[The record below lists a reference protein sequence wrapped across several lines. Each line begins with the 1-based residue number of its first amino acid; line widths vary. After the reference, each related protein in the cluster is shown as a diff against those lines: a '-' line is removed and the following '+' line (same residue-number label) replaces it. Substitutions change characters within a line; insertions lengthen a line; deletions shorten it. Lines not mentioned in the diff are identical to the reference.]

1 MTKGVNFTP
10 VNLRRFRRKHTVIA
24 TEQSP
29 PGPPLFGTAMHS
41 VDIFPWDD
49 NFNTGITKVDE
60 QHRKLVTLLNSLA
73 SHVAFHD
80 SKVELGAV
88 FDELAEYTV
97 YHFETEEAIWR
108 ESLAGDSSLVSHED
122 THRQF
127 VDTVLRLKQGLLNKD
142 QGEVAEEALAFL
154 TRWLASHILE
164 SDRYMAYLVAALGQG
179 LHLDAAK
186 QEATQRMSG
195 TTRTLIDIVLAIYG
209 TLSANTL
216 QLMRELAERR
226 RKEEA
231 LAKATL
237 QAQAA
242 NIAKSS
248 FLSAMS
254 HEIRTPLNGIL
265 GMAQLL
271 LQPGVSE
278 GERVCYAQ
286 LIVDSG
292 HQLNN
297 LLGNIIDLSGAEA
310 GNLEMNLQPFAPAEL
325 MRQIQADYQE
335 LLTDKGLDFTAT
347 LDSALRPEYVGDQ
360 SRLAQMLSHLMS
372 NAVKFTRQGHI
383 DLSVREVP
391 CSGDMAVLEFALSDT
406 GEGLP
411 ADKLEQI
418 FQPFFLGDDSNTRH
432 HGGAGLGLSLVRGL
446 ALAMGGDVGASSEV
460 GKGSRF
466 WFRVRVGLVMVP
478 A

>member
-1 MTKGVNFTP
+1 
-10 VNLRRFRRKHTVIA
+10 
-24 TEQSP
+24 
-29 PGPPLFGTAMHS
+29 MHS

-60 QHRKLVTLLNSLA
+60 QHRKLVSLLNTLA

-80 SKVELGAV
+80 DNVELSAV
-88 FDELAEYTV
+88 FDALTEYTV
-97 YHFETEEAIWR
+97 YHFETEEAIWQR
-108 ESLAGDSSLVSHED
+108 CLAGDAALVSHED

-127 VDTVLRLKQGLLNKD
+127 IDTVQRLRQDLLSKNQGD
-142 QGEVAEEALAFL
+142 VAEAALAFL

-164 SDRYMAYLVAALGQG
+164 SDRYMAYLVAALEQG

-186 QEATQRMSG
+186 QQATERMSG
-195 TTRTLIDIVLAIYG
+195 TTRTLIDIVLSIYG

-226 RKEEA
+226 RREEA

-248 FLSAMS
+248 FLSSMS

-271 LQPGVSE
+271 QQPGVSE
-278 GERVCYAQ
+278 LERIRYAD

-292 HQLNN
+292 RQLNL
-297 LLGNIIDLSGAEA
+297 LLGNIIDLSGVEA
-310 GNLEMNLQPFAPAEL
+310 GNLELHHEGFRPAALAE
-325 MRQIQADYQE
+325 RVRADFGG
-335 LLTDKGLDFTAT
+335 LLEEKGLGFACT
-347 LDSALRPEYVGDQ
+347 LAPSLAAEYVGDQ
-360 SRLAQMLSHLMS
+360 GRLGQMLAHLMS
-372 NAVKFTRQGHI
+372 NAIKFTRHGEI
-383 DLSVREVP
+383 TLGIRELERTAE
-391 CSGDMAVLEFALSDT
+391 GATLEFSLSDT
-406 GEGLP
+406 GIGIPPDTLERIFLP
-411 ADKLEQI
+411 FYI
-418 FQPFFLGDDSNTRH
+418 GDDSHTRL

-446 ALAMGGDVGASSEV
+446 AQVMGGDVGASSEP
-460 GKGSRF
+460 GKGSHF
-466 WFRVRVGLVMVP
+466 WFRVQVALHPSSTGTAVP
-478 A
+478 AAPVSA